1 MPTDPNVA
9 APQWFTDAISTPGE
23 RHSLE
28 VDGATI
34 VYRTWGDAGAP
45 GVLLVHG
52 GGAHGGWWDHLAP
65 QLAAGR
71 RVVALD
77 LSGHGDSDWRET
89 YTFDTWARELHAVA
103 VAARADHRL
112 LVVGHSL
119 GGVTTATAS
128 RLFPELITD
137 IVMIDSEV
145 YDPAVHGTSRPGGDD
160 QPSIRST
167 GRRHYPSRDE
177 LLARYRLVPDH
188 PCLGYAKDYVAAG
201 SVVSEPEGWRWK
213 FDRTFALH
221 LDPRPPMPAPDT
233 RVTVIRAGR
242 GRMTSYMAGKIVAEL
257 RTVSRIVTFPEAGHH
272 VMLDYPLELLAEI
285 REAIGRLP
293 G

>member
-77 LSGHGDSDWRET
+77 LSGAVEGAKAELEESEA
-89 YTFDTWARELHAVA
+89 WARLKASSKSVEWRRSASGLRLEVLLKLHDYDGAVVRAHAV
-103 VAARADHRL
+103 RL
-112 LVVGHSL
+112 R
-119 GGVTTATAS
+119 
-128 RLFPELITD
+128 RLCCWL
-137 IVMIDSEV
+137 
-145 YDPAVHGTSRPGGDD
+145 
-160 QPSIRST
+160 
-167 GRRHYPSRDE
+167 GRRRVI
-177 LLARYRLVPDH
+177 AR
-188 PCLGYAKDYVAAG
+188 
-201 SVVSEPEGWRWK
+201 WR
-213 FDRTFALH
+213 R
-221 LDPRPPMPAPDT
+221 R
-233 RVTVIRAGR
+233 
-242 GRMTSYMAGKIVAEL
+242 
-257 RTVSRIVTFPEAGHH
+257 
-272 VMLDYPLELLAEI
+272 
-285 REAIGRLP
+285 
-293 G
+293 